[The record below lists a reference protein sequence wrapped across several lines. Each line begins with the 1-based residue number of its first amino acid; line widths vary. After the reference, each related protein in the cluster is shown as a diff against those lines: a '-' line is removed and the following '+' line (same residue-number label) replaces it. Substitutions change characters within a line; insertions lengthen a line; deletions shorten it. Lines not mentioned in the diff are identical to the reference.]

1 MVDSYV
7 GAFRNGNINVIRGLL
22 FRGINANGRFGRRW
36 VNTRTG
42 EVQSVQ
48 VGIDPGWNHN
58 TGVMGSTQK
67 LSRMADRLDEP
78 ALDPGLARSMVR
90 EGVRDTAFLDFLS
103 GAVAVAPRAL
113 LDRIGS
119 RSRTVRLQ
127 SGDLDEGGRTWQASI
142 IAADDEDGNRR
153 TYLGSLGRR

>member
-22 FRGINANGRFGRRW
+22 FRGIKANGRFDRRW

-48 VGIDPGWNHN
+48 AGI
-58 TGVMGSTQK
+58 
-67 LSRMADRLDEP
+67 
-78 ALDPGLARSMVR
+78 DPGLARDMVS
-90 EGVRDTAFLDFLS
+90 EGVRDLSAGQAGTAFLDFLF
-103 GAVAVAPRAL
+103 GAVDGDWPVAIAPQAA

-119 RSRTVRLQ
+119 RSRTVRLS
-127 SGDLDEGGRTWQASI
+127 SGSVPDYEGLEAEDWLRVQRILDEGGTL
-142 IAADDEDGNRR
+142 DEDGR
-153 TYLGSLGRR
+153 T